1 MQIIFDIGCSHL
13 SFSKTAIFWSLVQ
26 LFCFFLTQSIWRS
39 MEKCVTLNIFF
50 FTLHH
55 ILYTIQSNIDNILDT
70 TCLHIAL
77 CVYSVQS
84 IAICSYTTFFFSLSL
99 NLSNLNLLTSIS
111 SVCSYLFIKIWC
123 ISLHLC
129 LFRFIHPALPIL
141 IYLVMLEVRNDT
153 CLCVQVLIANK
164 FEHTNFHIFIDALLF
179 TTILL

>member
-1 MQIIFDIGCSHL
+1 
-13 SFSKTAIFWSLVQ
+13 
-26 LFCFFLTQSIWRS
+26 

-50 FTLHH
+50 FFTLHD

-77 CVYSVQS
+77 CVYFVQS

-111 SVCSYLFIKIWC
+111 SVCSYLFIKILC

-141 IYLVMLEVRNDT
+141 IYLVMLEVRNDTVIESGTT